1 MRLTAI
7 QFVVVSGVL
16 SVLVG
21 HILIELSR
29 LSDIVLDIKMLLKLQ
44 NRKKRMAV

>member
-7 QFVVVSGVL
+7 QFVVGSGVL

-44 NRKKRMAV
+44 NRKKKMAV